1 MQLPTPSSSGS
12 KATTTPR
19 RLQATAIVGG
29 ALIGFLVAK
38 SPEARTRLET
48 ITDQTRHELAP
59 DDLAVVDQLL
69 ATHSTFSTI

>member
-1 MQLPTPSSSGS
+1 MRSPTPSSSGS

-19 RLQATAIVGG
+19 RLQATAIVGS

-48 ITDQTRHELAP
+48 ITDQARHELAP
-59 DDLAVVDQLL
+59 DEVALVDRLL
-69 ATHSTFSTI
+69 AAHPTFSKN

>member
-1 MQLPTPSSSGS
+1 MRSLTPSSSGS

-19 RLQATAIVGG
+19 RLQATAIVGS

-48 ITDQTRHELAP
+48 ITDQARHELAP
-59 DDLAVVDQLL
+59 DEIALVVRLL
-69 ATHSTFSTI
+69 ATHTKFLTN